1 MDTQTVET
9 GKPAVTVLSG
19 FLGAGKTTL
28 LRHVLAQAEGR
39 RWAAV
44 VNDVAALNIDGAVVE
59 NLGGSGG
66 AEVVKLENGC
76 VCCSNRDDLGEGL
89 ARLAAEGEFAHI
101 FVEASGV
108 AEPRALAQL
117 FVQKNPFGRSLGD
130 FCQLANLVTVVD
142 VAVLAEQLR
151 DMRDGTSAAKNPPVV
166 PGAPRPLVELML
178 EQVECADLVVLNQCD
193 RAEAA
198 DLAAVRAAVA
208 GLNSRAEVVETEQG
222 QVASEVM
229 VDRIRFDAAETLGGA
244 AWIRSLNAVAA
255 ATTSARGAAGE
266 GLVRK
271 PAAARHEER
280 FGLTSLVYQARRP
293 FRREALRAWVEGGV
307 PGLVR
312 AKGFLWLAEAPDEM
326 GFLSL
331 AGGIS
336 RWDTLNPWWAAMIEA
351 GRATREQLPPGV
363 RAAWV
368 EPHGDRRQELVFIGV
383 GLDEAQLRAALDAC
397 LAGEATG

>member
-1 MDTQTVET
+1 MQTEAGATQS
-9 GKPAVTVLSG
+9 PQVTVLSG

-59 NLGGSGG
+59 TMGSG

-89 ARLAAEGEFAHI
+89 ARLAAEGAFEHI

-142 VAVLAEQLR
+142 VSVLAEQLR
-151 DMRDGTSAAKNPPVV
+151 DMRDGTSAAKNPPVQ
-166 PGAPRPLVELML
+166 PSAPRPLVELML

-193 RAEAA
+193 RASAE
-198 DLAAVRAAVA
+198 DLNAVREAIA
-208 GLNSRAEVVETEQG
+208 GLNPRAELVETEQG
-222 QVASEVM
+222 QVASESL
-229 VDRIRFDAAETLGGA
+229 VDRVRFNASETLGGA
-244 AWIRSLNAVAA
+244 AWIKVLNAAA
-255 ATTSARGAAGE
+255 AEVGGMRTESASKRAAY
-266 GLVRK
+266 VAK
-271 PAAARHEER
+271 PKSARHEAR
-280 FGLTSLVYQARRP
+280 FGLTSFVYQARRP
-293 FRREALRAWVEGGV
+293 FRRESLRAWLEAGV

-351 GRATREQLPPGV
+351 GRATRDQLPPGV

-383 GLDEAQLRAALDAC
+383 NLDEAATRAAIDAC
-397 LAGEATG
+397 LVE

>member
-1 MDTQTVET
+1 M
-9 GKPAVTVLSG
+9 TVLSG

-59 NLGGSGG
+59 TLGGG

-89 ARLAAEGEFAHI
+89 ARLATEGEFTHI
-101 FVEASGV
+101 FVESSGV
-108 AEPRALAQL
+108 AEPRSVAQL
-117 FVQKNPFGRSLGD
+117 FVQKNPFGRSLAD
-130 FCQLANLVTVVD
+130 FCTLANLVTVID

-151 DMRDGTSAAKNPPVV
+151 DMRAGTSAQNNPPVV
-166 PGAPRPLVELML
+166 AGAPRPLVELML
-178 EQVECADLVVLNQCD
+178 EQVECADLIVLNQCD
-193 RAEAA
+193 RAETD
-198 DLAAVRAAVA
+198 DLAAVREAVA
-208 GLNSRAEVVETEQG
+208 GLNARAEVVETEQG
-222 QVASEVM
+222 QITSESL
-229 VDRIRFDAAETLGGA
+229 VDRSRFDASETLGGA
-244 AWIRSLNAVAA
+244 AWIKSLNAIAE
-255 ATTSARGAAGE
+255 RPAG
-266 GLVRK
+266 GLVAK
-271 PAAARHEER
+271 PMPARHETR
-280 FGLTSLVYQARRP
+280 FGLTSFVYQARCA
-293 FRREALRAWVEGGV
+293 FRREALRAWVDAGV

-326 GFLSL
+326 HFLSL

-363 RAAWV
+363 QAAWV

-383 GLDEAQLRAALDAC
+383 GLDESAMRAALEAC
-397 LAGEATG
+397 LQA